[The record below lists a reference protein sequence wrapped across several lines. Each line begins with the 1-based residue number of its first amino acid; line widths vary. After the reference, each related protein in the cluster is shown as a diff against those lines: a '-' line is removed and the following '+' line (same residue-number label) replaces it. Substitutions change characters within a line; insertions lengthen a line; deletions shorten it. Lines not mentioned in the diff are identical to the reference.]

1 MSAEKTLNVSKQG
14 KYSMAGIMK
23 FAFFSVIGVF
33 LFLVPVPYQKS
44 FNIPVGILIDLVKNI
59 LKDSLL
65 FIATGLI
72 VGNALISCYVSIF
85 KPKKF
90 ISENFKALFVASPLY
105 LGSRI
110 IGGIFAIMVFF
121 NIGPAFIISKATG
134 GTMLDLCKTLIAIG
148 VVVSYLMPLLTDF
161 GVMEFTGVLI
171 RGLVKPLFT
180 CPGRSAVDLITSWLG
195 AAPAAVLLTKKQY
208 DTGYYSAREA
218 AVIMTN
224 FSLVSV
230 PFCYIVA
237 SILKIEEMFVPFYL
251 ITTAVGFV
259 LAMIMPR
266 IAPLSRIKDE
276 YNPETGKLV
285 NEELPKD
292 QKKFDFAL
300 SQAVERAKRQDFK
313 AVINEGNKMFLSIMT
328 SLLPIV
334 LAWGT
339 LALIVVEYTKVF
351 SYIAYPM
358 AYYLNILGIDEAF
371 KVAPATLVGFVDM
384 FIPALMLAAST
395 SVKTKFIIGALS
407 LVQIIYITEVGTII
421 IQSKVPLNFKHLL
434 ILFLERTVIA
444 LPLLTLAYNL
454 IY

>member
-1 MSAEKTLNVSKQG
+1 MSTEKAINVKKQT
-14 KYSMAGIMK
+14 KYPLSGVLI
-23 FAFFSVIGVF
+23 FSIFSIIGVF
-33 LFLVPVPYQKS
+33 LFLVPVPYQDS
-44 FNIPVGILIDLVKNI
+44 FNIPVGILIDLVKKF
-59 LKDSLL
+59 LKDYLL
-65 FIATGLI
+65 AIATGII
-72 VGNALISCYVSIF
+72 VINALLSTYVSVF
-85 KPKKF
+85 KPK
-90 ISENFKALFVASPLY
+90 NFVNEHIKSLFVAGPVY
-105 LGSRI
+105 LVSRI
-110 IGGIFAIMVFF
+110 LGGIFAIMLFF
-121 NIGPAFIISKATG
+121 KIGPEFIISPNTG
-134 GTMLDLCKTLIAIG
+134 GTMIDLCKTLIAIG
-148 VVVSYLMPLLTDF
+148 VVVSFLMPLLTDF

-237 SILKIEEMFVPFYL
+237 SILKIENMFVGFYL
-251 ITTAVGFV
+251 ITTAVGFI

-266 IAPLSRIKDE
+266 ITPLKRIKDE
-276 YNPETGKLV
+276 YNPETGKQV
-285 NEELPKD
+285 NEELPAD
-292 QKKFDFAL
+292 QKKFDFAM
-300 SQAVERAKRQDFK
+300 SQAVERAQRQNAK
-313 AVINEGNKMFLSIMT
+313 AVLSEGSKMFLGIMT

-351 SYIAYPM
+351 TYLAYPM
-358 AYYLNILGIDEAF
+358 GHYLNILGIENAF

-384 FIPALMLAAST
+384 FIPALMLAGETA
-395 SVKTKFIIGALS
+395 VKTKFILGALS

-421 IQSKVPLNFKHLL
+421 IQSKVPLDFKRLL
-434 ILFLERTVIA
+434 FIFIERTLIA

>member
-1 MSAEKTLNVSKQG
+1 MSAEKTINVNKQAR
-14 KYSMAGIMK
+14 YSSGTLFK
-23 FAFFSVIGVF
+23 FVFFSLIGVF

-44 FNIPVGILIDLVKNI
+44 FNIPVGILIDFVKNI
-59 LKDSLL
+59 LKDSLI

-72 VGNALISCYVSIF
+72 VGNALISSYVSIF
-85 KPKKF
+85 KPEKF
-90 ISENFKALFVASPLY
+90 ISENFKALFTASPLY

-110 IGGIFAIMVFF
+110 LGAVFAIMIFF
-121 NIGPAFIISKATG
+121 NIGPEFIISKATG

-237 SILKIEEMFVPFYL
+237 SILKIEEIFAPFYL
-251 ITTAVGFV
+251 VTTAVGFV

-266 IAPLSRIKDE
+266 IAPLSKIKDE
-276 YNPETGKLV
+276 YNPETGKVV
-285 NEELPKD
+285 NEELPQD
-292 QKKFDFAL
+292 QGKFDFAL
-300 SQAVERAKRQDFK
+300 MQATERAKKQNLN
-313 AVINEGNKMFLSIMT
+313 AVISEGNKMFLSIMT

-339 LALIVVEYTKVF
+339 LALIVVEYTKIF
-351 SYIAYPM
+351 NYLAYPM

-371 KVAPATLVGFVDM
+371 KLAPATLVGFVDM

-395 SVKTKFIIGALS
+395 SVKAKFILGALS
-407 LVQIIYITEVGTII
+407 LVQIVYITEVGTII
-421 IQSKVPLNFKHLL
+421 IQSKVPLNFKRLL
-434 ILFLERTVIA
+434 ILFIERTVIA

>member
-1 MSAEKTLNVSKQG
+1 MSAEKNIKTGSVT
-14 KYSMAGIMK
+14 KYSMTGLFI
-23 FAFFSVIGVF
+23 FAFFSIIGVF
-33 LFLVPVPYQKS
+33 LFLIPVPYQQS
-44 FNIPVGILIDLVKNI
+44 FNIPVGILIDYLKAL
-59 LKDSLL
+59 LKDYLL
-65 FIATGLI
+65 IIATGII
-72 VGNALISCYVSIF
+72 VINALVSLYVSIF

-90 ISENFKALFVASPLY
+90 ISEGFKALFVASPLY
-105 LGSRI
+105 LVSRV
-110 IGGIFAIMVFF
+110 IGGVFAVMLYFK
-121 NIGPAFIISKATG
+121 IGPEFIVSPNTG
-134 GTMLDLCKTLIAIG
+134 GTMIDLCKTLIAIG
-148 VVVSYLMPLLTDF
+148 VVVSFLMPLLTDF

-237 SILKIEEMFVPFYL
+237 SILKIENMFVGFYL
-251 ITTAVGFV
+251 ITTAVGFII
-259 LAMIMPR
+259 AMVMPR
-266 IAPLSRIKDE
+266 IAPLKSIKDE
-276 YNPETGKLV
+276 YNPETGKMV
-285 NEELPKD
+285 NEELPAD

-300 SQAVERAKRQDFK
+300 SQAVERAEKQNLK
-313 AVINEGNKMFLSIMT
+313 AVLGEGSKMFLSIMT

-339 LALIVVEYTKVF
+339 VALIVVEYTKF
-351 SYIAYPM
+351 FTYLAYPM
-358 AYYLNILGIDEAF
+358 GHLLNLLGIENAF

-384 FIPALMLAAST
+384 FIPSLMLAGEAA
-395 SVKTKFIIGALS
+395 VKTKFILGALS

-421 IQSKVPLNFKHLL
+421 IQSKVPLNFKRLL
-434 ILFLERTVIA
+434 VIFLERTIIA